1 MRLAVVDLGT
11 NTCRLLL
18 AEAGG
23 GITRMDARETNVV
36 RLGEGVDANR
46 RLLPEAAAR
55 TRRRLD
61 DYGRRIREYRPDATL
76 LLATSVLRDAVD
88 GRAFLDDVSAPAGL
102 TPRLIDGPTEAR
114 LAFRGATSRLDLP
127 PSPVAVADIGGGS
140 TELSVGH
147 AGAGSPDQRPAT
159 SLGGRFRGKRSRRDG
174 PPSPPSSS
182 ASTSGRPSHGT
193 CLRGRPPDRS
203 QWQAATDTIDT
214 GLAQAL
220 PADVR
225 QVDTLVGVAGTFT
238 TLSAHLL
245 GLREYDPWAV
255 HGSRLSLD
263 QIRATIARFRTM
275 TSEQRGRLPGIQK
288 GREDVILAGALLAE
302 RICVMFAA
310 VEVTVSEADLL
321 DGAALW
327 LADGLPPL
335 G

>member
-1 MRLAVVDLGT
+1 
-11 NTCRLLL
+11 
-18 AEAGG
+18 
-23 GITRMDARETNVV
+23 MDARETNVV

-88 GRAFLDDVSAPAGL
+88 GRAFLDDVAATAGL

-147 AGAGSPDQRPAT
+147 ACAGSPDQPAFFVSVDVGVVRLT
-159 SLGGRFRGKRSRRDG
+159 ERVFADD
-174 PPSPPSSS
+174 PPTDP
-182 ASTSGRPSHGT
+182 
-193 CLRGRPPDRS
+193 

-302 RICVMFAA
+302 RICVKFAA

-327 LADGLPPL
+327 LADGMPPL